1 MKITM
6 NPNEMVVKASDSS
19 RLVNGS
25 TIKGKLI
32 LTTQRIYFKP
42 EINGNNENDLEIY
55 PNEINEVLLFNERFL
70 FPNGLN
76 IVTKDGRENK
86 FLVKKRTDWNTMIVR
101 MC

>member
-19 RLVNGS
+19 FLSNGN

-42 EINGNNENDLEIY
+42 ETNGKEYNDIEIY
-55 PNEINEVLLFNERFL
+55 PNNIKEVMFFKNR
-70 FPNGLN
+70 PIMPTGLS
-76 IVTKDGRENK
+76 IVTKDGVENK
-86 FLVKKRTDWNTMIVR
+86 FLVSKRSSWNAEIVK